1 MKTQELVLP
10 GLDYVR
16 VKCVTKMGQ
25 RLVTMWKCSS
35 HSVNFALGLL
45 ALLIL
50 HFGILSPMARGAQA
64 NCFCTEFK
72 SSYKYL
78 HSRYRHLYVFG
89 WSDPTLQKNAFTELY
104 SPVLFSG
111 FSRQL
116 VIFYF
121 TSSSVIFQFW
131 WRSSSSS
138 YPSDKATWEERKKK
152 FMPLQNHPSNPLVC
166 HSVQM
171 RTLGML
177 CWITVS

>member
-1 MKTQELVLP
+1 MDFHRNFYFPWRLCKGPMWEVNGTKT
-10 GLDYVR
+10 GDSF
-16 VKCVTKMGQ
+16 TSG
-25 RLVTMWKCSS
+25 
-35 HSVNFALGLL
+35 L
-45 ALLIL
+45 ALLIS
-50 HFGILSPMARGAQA
+50 HLSPMGFQA